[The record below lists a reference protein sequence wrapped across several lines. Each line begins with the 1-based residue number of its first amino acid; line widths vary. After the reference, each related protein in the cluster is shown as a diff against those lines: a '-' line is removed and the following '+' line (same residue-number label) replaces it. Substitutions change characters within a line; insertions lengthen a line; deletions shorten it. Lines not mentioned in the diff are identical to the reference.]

1 MKIAVI
7 GATGVLGR
15 HLIPRL
21 LERGHNVRGSAR
33 NESGEALVAALG
45 AEPVRADILQR
56 ASLEA
61 AVADCTAA
69 LHIATA
75 IPAARG
81 TGDWSV
87 NDRIRREGT
96 ENLLAACAQAGVARY
111 LQQSIAMTLTASD
124 DRPQTE
130 QDETSGLGLGASAV
144 EAEAL
149 VRESALD
156 WRILRGGSFY
166 GPGTG
171 HGAEWLEAARRS
183 DYVMPGDGSGFI
195 SLIHIAD
202 MAEATAAAIETDQGR
217 SVWNAVDDTPVR
229 MRELTT
235 YIAQLAGAP
244 PPQTGGRIHLA
255 SFRVSNAKLKDEL
268 GWRPRYASYRSGLA
282 A

>member
-21 LERGHNVRGSAR
+21 VERGHDVRGSAR
-33 NESGEALVAALG
+33 GAAGEAHVGGLG
-45 AEPVRADILQR
+45 ATPMRADILDR
-56 ASLEA
+56 ASLDPV
-61 AVADCTAA
+61 VAGCDAA

-81 TGDWSV
+81 TGDWEI

-96 ENLLAACAQAGVARY
+96 ANLLAACAQAGVQRY
-111 LQQSIAMTLTASD
+111 LQQGIAMTLTAGD

-130 QDETSGLGLGASAV
+130 EDETVGAGRLASSV
-144 EAEAL
+144 DAEAQ
-149 VRESALD
+149 VRASDLD

-171 HGAEWLEAARRS
+171 HGAEWLEAARKPG
-183 DYVMPGDGSGFI
+183 YAMPGDGSGFV

-202 MAEATAAAIETDQGR
+202 MAEAVAAAIETER
-217 SVWNAVDDTPVR
+217 SRTIWNAVDDEPAR
-229 MRELTT
+229 MRDLAT
-235 YIAQLAGAP
+235 YVARLAGGPAP
-244 PPQTGGRIHLA
+244 ATGGSTHLA
-255 SFRVSNAKLKDEL
+255 SFRVSNAKLKAEL

-282 A
+282 G

>member
-21 LERGHNVRGSAR
+21 VERGHAVRGSAR
-33 NESGEALVAALG
+33 SDEGEALVAAMG
-45 AEPVRADILQR
+45 AEPVRADILKPE
-56 ASLEA
+56 SLGP
-61 AVADCTAA
+61 AVAGCEAA
-69 LHIATA
+69 LHLATA
-75 IPAARG
+75 IPTAWG
-81 TGDWSV
+81 TGDWAV

-96 ENLLAACAQAGVARY
+96 RHLLEACVQTGVARY
-111 LQQSIAMTLTASD
+111 LQQSIAMILTAGD

-130 QDETSGLGLGASAV
+130 DDETPGSGRGTSML

-149 VRESALD
+149 VRGSPLD

-171 HGAEWLEAARRS
+171 HGAEWIEAARQPG
-183 DYVMPGDGSGFI
+183 YAMPGEGDDYI

-202 MAEATAAAIETDQGR
+202 MAEAAALAVESDQGR
-217 SVWNAVDDTPVR
+217 SVWNAVDDAPVR
-229 MRELTT
+229 YRELTG
-235 YIAQLAGAP
+235 YVAALAGAP
-244 PPQTGGRIHLA
+244 PPATGAALRLA
-255 SFRVSNAKLKDEL
+255 SFRVSNARLKSEL
-268 GWRPRYASYRSGLA
+268 GWRPRYASYRAGLA